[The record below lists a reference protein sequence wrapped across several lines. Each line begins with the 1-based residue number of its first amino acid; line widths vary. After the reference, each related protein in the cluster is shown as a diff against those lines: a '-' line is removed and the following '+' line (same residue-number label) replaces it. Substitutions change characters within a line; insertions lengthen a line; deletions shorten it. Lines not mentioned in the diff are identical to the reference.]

1 MSKQLDISTIG
12 FTPNQLVIAEVA
24 RKAVKIDGT
33 KVGFESD
40 LYEKTLPEGV
50 TPDLVK
56 KVQKHNSDFAV
67 ATRAVAGESSI
78 GVMAEHKDL
87 KQVTTKIKAFN
98 DTFVHA
104 HNRSKVVRN
113 PSSGEERTVYGNG
126 VSKVIVGGTKNSAS
140 QMRSVVTSLGNLAS
154 QMLNN

>member
-1 MSKQLDISTIG
+1 MSKQLDITTIG
-12 FTPNQLVIAEVA
+12 FSPSQLVIAEVA

-40 LYEKTLPEGV
+40 LYEKTLPEDI
-50 TPDLVK
+50 TPELVK
-56 KVQKHNSDFAV
+56 KVQKFNSDFAV

-78 GVMAEHKDL
+78 SVMAEHKDV
-87 KQVTTKIKAFN
+87 KQVTAKIKAFN

-104 HNRSKVVRN
+104 HNRNKVVRN
-113 PSSGEERTVYGNG
+113 PSTGEERTVYGNG
-126 VSKVIVGGTKNSAS
+126 ITKVNVGGTKNSAS